1 MSKVESLLM
10 RYDGPIC
17 SVTTDAVRTTGDKDA
32 KRLGGVIAYRSDARD
47 LLSEMAKT
55 AAALDFERGDA
66 GRRKADEGSELSG
79 SHRVA
84 GVISDF
90 ILSNYQIEKG
100 E

>member
-1 MSKVESLLM
+1 MSKVESLLV

-17 SVTTDAVRTTGDKDA
+17 SVTTDAGSVTTDA
-32 KRLGGVIAYRSDARD
+32 KRLGGVIGYRSDARD

-79 SHRVA
+79 SHRVCQLCHLLT
-84 GVISDF
+84 F
-90 ILSNYQIEKG
+90 
-100 E
+100 

>member
-1 MSKVESLLM
+1 
-10 RYDGPIC
+10 
-17 SVTTDAVRTTGDKDA
+17 
-32 KRLGGVIAYRSDARD
+32 
-47 LLSEMAKT
+47 MAKT